1 MPIRIE
7 GGHDHGV
14 EGEMPAALDAPGG
27 PYASIFVGPLL
38 MALPIPDTDP
48 NTPEEHAVWQ
58 YAFDLPDSGA
68 VRNLAVTR
76 SAMPARWDWP
86 LRAPLELSLPAAQG
100 GFGADAAVEQGSREL
115 PEYGNFHAAQTARR
129 RIGRDDQ
136 ARALWLHEVPHF
148 DVPPDQTGRVGGR
161 VAESGTARAEMTSQ
175 ARRRFLANGRHSERS
190 KKSGWHRLQD
200 QSG

>member
-1 MPIRIE
+1 MATALCGSRVWKAGDRVTLNFPMPIRIE

-58 YAFDLPDSGA
+58 YAFDLPDSGE

-86 LRAPLELSLPAAQG
+86 LRAPVELPLPAARADWTPTRLSSKVHASCLNTEFFMPPKPLAG
-100 GFGADAAVEQGSREL
+100 GSAETIKLVPYGCTKFRISMFPLTKRAAWAAEL
-115 PEYGNFHAAQTARR
+115 PKVGQQE
-129 RIGRDDQ
+129 
-136 ARALWLHEVPHF
+136 HE
-148 DVPPDQTGRVGGR
+148 
-161 VAESGTARAEMTSQ
+161 
-175 ARRRFLANGRHSERS
+175 
-190 KKSGWHRLQD
+190 
-200 QSG
+200 